1 MEHGLIEY
9 GGCDV
14 FYTVLLLGGRKGWQ
28 ETMVWNVV
36 VWYCWF
42 VYSGQCGKVGMVNG
56 YMELLV
62 RYSCLVHA
70 TTWYGSGGMV
80 DGVEGGEERVAGD
93 PPRPTCPPH

>member
-1 MEHGLIEY
+1 M
-9 GGCDV
+9 
-14 FYTVLLLGGRKGWQ
+14 
-28 ETMVWNVV
+28 
-36 VWYCWF
+36 
-42 VYSGQCGKVGMVNG
+42 KVGMVNG